1 MWVRLKKELRWLIL
15 TSVVSLPLSLVFWLL
30 YRLNDLED
38 GALNIKV
45 FWAGFVVMFGCVY
58 VARIL
63 IRFIKNAV
71 EA

>member
-1 MWVRLKKELRWLIL
+1 MRVRLKKELRWLML
-15 TSVVSLPLSLVFWLL
+15 TFVVSLPLSLVFWLL

-45 FWAGFVVMFGCVY
+45 FWVGFVVMFGCVY